1 MSEGQDMRSMRVTVV
16 KSWLQRTNEATVLS
30 AMLTDNLINSHKL
43 WSTSP
48 TKNVQYDLWGA

>member
-1 MSEGQDMRSMRVTVV
+1 MRSMRVTVV